1 MSATRG
7 PALSEHGAK
16 RRRVE
21 GFTLAEV
28 LVSIVIVGTALTVIA
43 QGIALGLRGDAMAE
57 RHTMASQV
65 LDEVVA
71 RLETGE
77 ISLTEDSEGELPDL
91 AEGYRY
97 EVDVE
102 AFTDP
107 PDLVKAR
114 ITVAWGADE
123 RGRDPA
129 GSLAAERWLYRG
141 QAASEGGVTRGPTIG
156 SQGGA
161 R

>member
-1 MSATRG
+1 MRSR
-7 PALSEHGAK
+7 
-16 RRRVE
+16 

-28 LVSIVIVGTALTVIA
+28 LVSIVIVGTALTVLA
-43 QGIALGLRGDAMAE
+43 QGIALGLRGDAQAE
-57 RHTMASQV
+57 RHTMATLM

-77 ISLTEDSEGELPDL
+77 ISATEGSEGELPDV
-91 AEGYRY
+91 ADGYQY
-97 EVDVE
+97 AVAIET
-102 AFTDP
+102 ATDP

-114 ITVAWGADE
+114 ITVSWGADE

-129 GSLAAERWLYRG
+129 GSLVAERWLYRG
-141 QAASEGGVTRGPTIG
+141 QADAEGGVTRGPTIG
-156 SQGGA
+156 SAQQGGQ